1 MEKISGTDRVRNE
14 EVLHRMMEQRSIL
27 PTIESR
33 RTNRIVHILR
43 KNCLLD
49 NFIEGKT
56 EGV

>member
-1 MEKISGTDRVRNE
+1 MKKISGTDRVRNE
-14 EVLHRMMEQRSIL
+14 EVLHRVMEQRSIL

-33 RTNRIVHILR
+33 RTNWIFHILR

>member
-14 EVLHRMMEQRSIL
+14 DVLHRVMEDRSIL

-33 RTNRIVHILR
+33 RTNWIVHILR
-43 KNCLLD
+43 KNCLLE
-49 NFIEGKT
+49 NFIEVKT